1 LPLVE
6 SQFNVGLLPIAWQ
19 RRGQIEITM
28 TGKIMSDGEAD
39 RPARMTP
46 AEFKAAYKSKGWTGR
61 LLAERWSYSVAW
73 ISKVGNDP
81 ERDQIWDDAI
91 RGLPSVK

>member
-1 LPLVE
+1 
-6 SQFNVGLLPIAWQ
+6 
-19 RRGQIEITM
+19 TM

-81 ERDQIWDDAI
+81 ERDQIWDDAV

>member
-1 LPLVE
+1 MP
-6 SQFNVGLLPIAWQ
+6 
-19 RRGQIEITM
+19 
-28 TGKIMSDGEAD
+28 GKIMSDGKAGS
-39 RPARMTP
+39 PARMSP

-81 ERDQIWDDAI
+81 ERDQIWDDAV

>member
-1 LPLVE
+1 
-6 SQFNVGLLPIAWQ
+6 
-19 RRGQIEITM
+19 
-28 TGKIMSDGEAD
+28 
-39 RPARMTP
+39 MTP

-81 ERDQIWDDAI
+81 ERDQIWDDAV